1 PPQLGVVSL
10 HAQARARIAG
20 GIRDCGA
27 QPAVPRTGGRIG
39 QCRPLLAGAGRRGH
53 CGELFSSRAWRPARQ
68 SLGQPRDG
76 ADRVQGWSLRPSAHV
91 DERRDAHDQPATRRA
106 APRHVCRA
114 QAGRSPGRAVVCLA
128 VAQPLSGRAGDESDC
143 HRKLRVTATE
153 TGVDASPQGPPAGQ
167 DGPGS
172 RLKSAREA
180 AGLSLDQVA
189 QQLKLAPRQVRALED
204 EDFAQLPGRTFAR
217 GFVRNYARLLNL
229 EADDLLALMP
239 DAAHAPAL
247 GSPALHSTST
257 TMGEL
262 PTATVTRP
270 NFMRWLIPLVLVAS
284 IVGAAAYEWYRG
296 GLVAPGDVSH
306 TVASAPQVDPQLPAP
321 PATPPAPATGTSS
334 TLLPNPLAAEGQ
346 AIEPSPVPET
356 RD

>member
-1 PPQLGVVSL
+1 V
-10 HAQARARIAG
+10 
-20 GIRDCGA
+20 
-27 QPAVPRTGGRIG
+27 
-39 QCRPLLAGAGRRGH
+39 
-53 CGELFSSRAWRPARQ
+53 
-68 SLGQPRDG
+68 
-76 ADRVQGWSLRPSAHV
+76 
-91 DERRDAHDQPATRRA
+91 
-106 APRHVCRA
+106 
-114 QAGRSPGRAVVCLA
+114 
-128 VAQPLSGRAGDESDC
+128 
-143 HRKLRVTATE
+143 K
-153 TGVDASPQGPPAGQ
+153 
-167 DGPGS
+167 
-172 RLKSAREA
+172 
-180 AGLSLDQVA
+180 
-189 QQLKLAPRQVRALED
+189 ALED
-204 EDFAQLPGRTFAR
+204 EDFGKLPGRTFAR

-356 RD
+356 RDASPATAAPAAAPEAAATPAPLVLAYRGPSWTEVRDRTGQLLIARMFAAGSEQSIRGTPPFEVVIGNARAVTLTYQGKPIDLGRYTRQNVARLRLS

>member
-1 PPQLGVVSL
+1 MQTSIDVPLQPP
-10 HAQARARIAG
+10 
-20 GIRDCGA
+20 
-27 QPAVPRTGGRIG
+27 P
-39 QCRPLLAGAGRRGH
+39 
-53 CGELFSSRAWRPARQ
+53 
-68 SLGQPRDG
+68 
-76 ADRVQGWSLRPSAHV
+76 PS
-91 DERRDAHDQPATRRA
+91 P
-106 APRHVCRA
+106 
-114 QAGRSPGRAVVCLA
+114 
-128 VAQPLSGRAGDESDC
+128 
-143 HRKLRVTATE
+143 
-153 TGVDASPQGPPAGQ
+153 
-167 DGPGS
+167 DGPGA
-172 RLKSAREA
+172 RLRAAREA
-180 AGLSLDQVA
+180 SGLSLDQVA
-189 QQLKLAPRQVRALED
+189 QQLKLAPRQVKALED
-204 EDFAQLPGRTFAR
+204 EDFGKLPGRTFAR

-356 RD
+356 RDASPATAAPAAAPEAAATPAPLVLAYRGPSWTEVRDRTGQLLIARMFAAGSEQSIRLLSRSSSATRARSRSPTRASRSTSAVTRARTSRGCACRDAFAFSRFGRVIPWTRRRSRPFAA